1 MGGKVV
7 EITSTCNIGLHTPRQ
22 ILGVVVECTRGLC
35 KTNLHVDNVTDFT
48 FLHQLADFLE
58 VGQVAAVIGY
68 EARHSGLFRDTVDSC
83 AVFIAGSHRLLDV
96 HRFAGLH
103 CHDGKCGMR
112 RRRSSDVNGIHIFVS
127 NQLLCV
133 GVPSGY
139 LMAYGVGFG
148 FLFVAAHDGNHP

>member
-1 MGGKVV
+1 MGSKVV
-7 EITSTCNIGLHTPRQ
+7 EITSACNIRLHAPRQ
-22 ILGVVVECTRGLC
+22 ILGVVVECARGLC
-35 KTNLHVDNVTDFT
+35 KTNLHIDNVTDFT
-48 FLHQLADFLE
+48 LFYQLADFLE

-68 EARHSGLFRDTVDSC
+68 EARYSGLFRDTVDTC

-112 RRRSSDVNGIHIFVS
+112 RRRSSDVNGIHISSPINSCV
-127 NQLLCV
+127 V

-148 FLFVAAHDGNHP
+148 FFFVAAHDGNHP